1 MPMQTRYCRACCER
15 VAAMHIP
22 KHPLICRT
30 FPKGDEYVPV
40 MDENDT
46 EFDRVP
52 EVYSPSITDCVK
64 AGEMPEKLGHAPE
77 MTGLKEQRIARAF
90 VDAFNAAG
98 KRGQQPKAAPESSPE
113 STPESAPAA
122 E

>member
-1 MPMQTRYCRACCER
+1 MQTRYCRACCER

-22 KHPLICRT
+22 KHPLVCRT
-30 FPKGDEYVPV
+30 FPKGDEFVPV

-52 EVYSPSITDCVK
+52 QVFSPSITECVK
-64 AGEMPEKLGHAPE
+64 AGEMPEKLGSAPE
-77 MTGLKEQRIARAF
+77 MTGLKEQRMARAF

-98 KRGQQPKAAPESSPE
+98 KRGHQPQAAPEPSPESSPE
-113 STPESAPAA
+113 SSPAA